1 MHVIR
6 PAKWLLCFLLV
17 PLFSSGAQSQSLDIN
32 APSPISTNEI
42 FGRITARDIGDAR
55 FTDHYYAFVGNHGD
69 LVVTIDTRN
78 LNGDVDVF
86 TASGLR
92 PLMKFTVYA
101 EGSSP
106 ITKGIFLRKR
116 EDLILRVEA
125 RTPNDDDG
133 TYQIRFSGS
142 FEPLAASPFTAESE
156 RKTEDLSTPARTSG
170 TGRRVTSAG
179 ARIKETEP
187 PPAEVATAPTPEPTP
202 APTPTESTAESEKPT
217 EAEPPKTA
225 PAKTARGGRR
235 STSRRTTRSKPAEEV
250 SKTPTEAES
259 TTPDTKPAEVTKPAE
274 TPSESSETSAT
285 PTTSTRKGGSRRSAS
300 RQPAKPAEPEPDV
313 GPRLVIETL
322 EGTLVDRSMNTVRR
336 VMVENGQVV
345 VVGKDG
351 QVQRIALSQVVRM
364 SIAP

>member
-1 MHVIR
+1 MHVIK

-17 PLFSSGAQSQSLDIN
+17 PLFSNGAHSQSLDIN
-32 APSPISTNEI
+32 APSPISTNEV
-42 FGRITARDIGDAR
+42 FGTITARDIGDAR
-55 FTDHYYAFVGNHGD
+55 FTDHYYAFVGNQGD
-69 LVVTIDTRN
+69 LVVTIDAKN

-101 EGSSP
+101 ESTSP
-106 ITKGIFLRKR
+106 ITKGVFLRRR
-116 EDLILRVEA
+116 ENLILRVEA

-142 FEPLAASPFTAESE
+142 FEPLAASPFTAEAE
-156 RKTEDLSTPARTSG
+156 RKTEDLVTSTRTTG

-179 ARIKETEP
+179 ARIKEPEP
-187 PPAEVATAPTPEPTP
+187 PPAEVATAPTPEPT
-202 APTPTESTAESEKPT
+202 AEPTPAETTTEKAAEAESTQ
-217 EAEPPKTA
+217 TA
-225 PAKTARGGRR
+225 PGRTARGGRR
-235 STSRRTTRSKPAEEV
+235 STSRRTPRAKPAEEV
-250 SKTPTEAES
+250 VKTPTETES
-259 TTPDTKPAEVTKPAE
+259 TASDTKPAEVTKPAE
-274 TPSESSETSAT
+274 APSESSSTTPAT
-285 PTTSTRKGGSRRSAS
+285 TTRKGGSRRSAS
-300 RQPAKPAEPEPDV
+300 REPAKPAAEPEPDV

-322 EGTLVDRSMNTVRR
+322 DGTLVDRSMNTVRR

-351 QVQRIALSQVVRM
+351 RVQRFVLSDVVRM

>member
-1 MHVIR
+1 MHVIK

-17 PLFSSGAQSQSLDIN
+17 PLFSNGAQSQSLDIN
-32 APSPISTNEI
+32 APSPISTNEV

-55 FTDHYYAFVGNHGD
+55 FTDHYYAFVGNQGD
-69 LVVTIDTRN
+69 LVVTIDTKN

-106 ITKGIFLRKR
+106 ITKGVFLRRR
-116 EDLILRVEA
+116 ENLILRVEA
-125 RTPNDDDG
+125 RSPNDDDG

-156 RKTEDLSTPARTSG
+156 RKTEDLVNSTRTTG

-179 ARIKETEP
+179 ARIKEPEP

-202 APTPTESTAESEKPT
+202 APTPAETTTEKAAEPKPT
-217 EAEPPKTA
+217 KTT
-225 PAKTARGGRR
+225 PARTAKGGRR
-235 STSRRTTRSKPAEEV
+235 STSRRTPRTKPTEEV
-250 SKTPTEAES
+250 VKTPSETES
-259 TTPDTKPAEVTKPAE
+259 TTADTKPAEITKPAE
-274 TPSESSETSAT
+274 TPSESSEASTT
-285 PTTSTRKGGSRRSAS
+285 PKTPTRKGSGRRSAS
-300 RQPAKPAEPEPDV
+300 REPAKPAAEPEPDV

-322 EGTLVDRSMNTVRR
+322 DGTLVDRSMSTVRR

-351 QVQRIALSQVVRM
+351 RVQRFILSDVVRM